1 LGTGTQGMG
10 TQLIDFEVRRPRQD
24 TLFRAV
30 ARVAGG
36 ITLVLMVVIFIVLLV
51 RSYRVLHV
59 YGISKFLTTQHWVP
73 EGGVFGVGSLL
84 FNTLM
89 IGVVALVIAVP
100 VSLCAALFI
109 SEYSP
114 PPVAS
119 ALKALIELLA
129 AIPSVVF
136 GYWGL
141 AYLTPRIIPL
151 SRWLADHLAFLP
163 FFKVSSSTFAG
174 STFIA
179 GVVVALMVSPV
190 LTAVAQEVFSQAPTG
205 QREAALALGGT
216 RWGMIRKVVIP
227 FGRGGIVGGTMLAFG
242 RAVGETVAVVVLISA
257 TQNRQLHILESGAN
271 SISALIAETWG
282 ESNPIGLSALMAA
295 GLTLFLLTLIVNAAA
310 SVIVNRTAKAGG
322 LAQ

>member
-1 LGTGTQGMG
+1 MAGTGS
-10 TQLIDFEVRRPRQD
+10 QLIDFEVRRPRQD
-24 TLFRAV
+24 AVFRAV

-36 ITLVLMVVIFIVLLV
+36 TTLALMAVIFIVLLI

-73 EGGVFGVGSLL
+73 EGGVFGIGSLL

-100 VSLCAALFI
+100 VSLCAALLI

-114 PPVAS
+114 PAVGS
-119 ALKALIELLA
+119 ALKALMELLA

-141 AYLTPRIIPL
+141 AYLTPRVIPL
-151 SRWLADHLAFLP
+151 SRWLAGHLAFIPL
-163 FFKVSSSTFAG
+163 FKVSSTSLAG

-179 GVVVALMVSPV
+179 GIVVALMVSPV
-190 LTAVAQEVFSQAPTG
+190 LTAVAQEVFSQAPNG

-216 RWGMIRKVVIP
+216 RWGMIRKVVLP

-295 GLTLFLLTLIVNAAA
+295 GLTLFLFTLVVNATA

-322 LAQ
+322 QS

>member
-1 LGTGTQGMG
+1 MMAGLNSQR
-10 TQLIDFEVRRPRQD
+10 IDFQVHRPRQD
-24 TLFRAV
+24 VIFRAS

-36 ITLVLMVVIFIVLLV
+36 ITLALMAVIFVALLV
-51 RSYRVLHV
+51 RSYRALHLV
-59 YGISKFLTTQHWVP
+59 GFTKFLTIQQWVP
-73 EGGVFGVGSLL
+73 EGGKFGVGSLL

-100 VSLCAALFI
+100 ISLCAALLI

-114 PPVAS
+114 PALSS
-119 ALKALIELLA
+119 ALKALVELLA

-141 AYLTPRIIPL
+141 AYLTPRIVPL
-151 SRWLADHLAFLP
+151 SRWLADHFAFLP
-163 FFKVSSSTFAG
+163 VFKVTTSSLAG

-179 GVVVALMVSPV
+179 GIVVALMVSPV
-190 LTAVAQEVFSQAPTG
+190 LTAVAHEVFSKAPNG

-216 RWGMIRKVVIP
+216 RWGMIRKVVLP

-242 RAVGETVAVVVLISA
+242 RAVGETVAVVVVISA
-257 TQNRQLHILESGAN
+257 TATRQVHILQSGAN
-271 SISALIAETWG
+271 SISALIAENWG
-282 ESNPIGLSALMAA
+282 ESNPIGISALMAA
-295 GLTLFLLTLIVNAAA
+295 GLTLFLLTLVVNAAA

-322 LAQ
+322 LSL